1 MILVDP
7 RTGQHFDGPDENA
20 AEAQKQFGLVTPEAY
35 AQQQSASQLQAEH
48 GGAAEQIG
56 TAFDQGLRSAAA
68 PLGGIAAPEDVDAAG
83 NPTAL
88 SPVPSSPDVLARAA
102 ANPNAALVGKLIGS
116 APAYGALGAAAAATG
131 GAAAAGL
138 GASSAI
144 GAAAGLAT
152 ESAATGTLQA
162 AQEGDLSAWNVAK
175 NGLVNFALGAI
186 LPVAGALHR
195 AAFGG
200 SALEQAVQSTIQRAG
215 AAGENLSDPVIADA
229 YRSRVQGKIDDTV
242 SKIGE
247 AVDSA
252 RPPVASN
259 RQAQSDALE
268 QLGESLRNDSPLVA
282 DAIDSARALPRDQRY
297 KALLELANE
306 TEAPETQQALGDV
319 IQDRS
324 LWGDAAVDHGIA
336 VQAAKDARYSDPSA
350 LANAARG
357 IKDDG
362 VQRLVLD
369 LDSHLQDSARIDAAQ
384 AFGVAPNEQGS
395 TVGAAHADYDAT
407 LAGKAINQ
415 IKNGSAG
422 DIKVLAS
429 EAPAQFALASR
440 VAANDFD
447 AIGEAATDEFGMRNK
462 HAEFESA
469 ADQWSPAHV
478 AEEQNP
484 WFETRIQQLKEASD
498 RLAQLPGTAGHEGI
512 DIINRGIRDLEELKG
527 STAEKGK
534 LVDFYGDAAEDQSH
548 LAEAQQVADTA
559 GVGKSIKD
567 FNALPLEP
575 GDTGVESLKGYE
587 HFQKNGNVEDNF
599 GSSVGGLPQFTY
611 EDGQLFMNNGRHRWT
626 AAEELG
632 RDSIIGHIKAADD
645 SWSYMGPIRIKPWEE
660 PVSGVAANPGKRMQ
674 RADFLKQSLDRLVMK
689 MSRSRATDL
698 GAPEA
703 VIRAVRPAADSLR
716 EGLQDATLFGK
727 AGALQK
733 DVNAA
738 MAEDSAIAAWSR
750 VQNTATEVTGREYGV
765 VGVSGIERRAK
776 PEALQSIMS
785 VPGGPGENF
794 SKDLGLSID
803 MWERV
808 AEAYKSHGQTPPAD
822 VEQFLKSTQS
832 LRDQFNYASVLRIA
846 EKKAGHEGAAHAG
859 MNPGA
864 VAGLVAGHFAE
875 AAQRAAT
882 GIPLGRAPAQAL
894 SHAGGALYAKIRAGL
909 GLPAPQLVE
918 DAASPLG
925 KLVGNAHQKFKSLEQ
940 LGGED
945 FSEHLMNAPS
955 TVAQLLKSGAS
966 KSGALAAGAVGIG
979 ALTLGGTADAAENPD
994 QAHAA
999 YLAKDSQEDTVA
1011 TARAMSDPA
1020 YAAEYARRT
1029 AGNPSTLEQF
1039 QGEHETLQ
1047 QAFIEKRDAVQRMLR
1062 DPDAVIDALGGS
1074 LGGLAPGLRDDL
1086 GAHAMKVA
1094 TFLQAELPPQRGV
1107 SVTRPN
1113 GLPPSSL
1120 EARTYALKYQTALD
1134 PSTAFDDAKRGMLRH
1149 EQVDTLKVCS
1159 PELYDD
1165 LRAETLNAM
1174 ANGQSSIV
1182 QRQRADLLFDFG
1194 SALDPA
1200 FSPAL
1205 SAAASQAR
1213 LAKANAA
1220 PSPGSAPD
1228 KTSIPGNLAPDGIQ
1242 SLTATGARAP

>member
-1 MILVDP
+1 MLLIDP
-7 RTGQHFDGPDENA
+7 NTGEKYANVPDDQ
-20 AEAQKQFGLVTPEAY
+20 AEHAQSHFGLVTPEAY

-56 TAFDQGLRSAAA
+56 TAFDQGLRTAAA
-68 PLGGIAAPEDVDAAG
+68 PLGGVAAPEDVDALG

-102 ANPNAALVGKLIGS
+102 ANPNAALVGKLVGS

-138 GASSAI
+138 GASSAV
-144 GAAAGLAT
+144 GAVAGLGA
-152 ESAATGTLQA
+152 ESVATGTLQA
-162 AQEGDLSAWNVAK
+162 SQENDLSAWNVAK
-175 NGLVNFALGAI
+175 NSLINFALGGI
-186 LPVAGALHR
+186 LPAAGALHR

-200 SALEQAVQSTIQRAG
+200 SALEQAVQSTIERSG
-215 AAGENLSDPVIADA
+215 AAGENLSDPAVAEA

-242 SKIGE
+242 SKIGD

-282 DAIDSARALPRDQRY
+282 SALDEARGLPRERRY
-297 KALLELANE
+297 KALLDLANE
-306 TEAPETQQALGDV
+306 TEAPETQQALSDV

-324 LWGDAAVDHGIA
+324 LWGDAAVDHANA
-336 VQAAKDARYSDPSA
+336 VQAAKDARYSDPVSFA
-350 LANAARG
+350 EAARG
-357 IKDDG
+357 IKDEG

-369 LDSHLQDSARIDAAQ
+369 LDSHLQDSARLDVTAA
-384 AFGVAPNEQGS
+384 FPSPNEQGS
-395 TVGAAHADYDAT
+395 TVGAARADYDAT

-440 VAANDFD
+440 VAADDFD
-447 AIGEAATDEFGMRNK
+447 AIGEAASHDFSMRNK
-462 HAEFESA
+462 HASFDA
-469 ADQWSPAHV
+469 AAELWSPERV
-478 AEEQNP
+478 AEDQNP
-484 WFETRIQQLKEASD
+484 WFEARIQQLKETAE
-498 RLAQLPGTAGHEGI
+498 RLAALPGSQGHVALDAINAG
-512 DIINRGIRDLEELKG
+512 
-527 STAEKGK
+527 
-534 LVDFYGDAAEDQSH
+534 
-548 LAEAQQVADTA
+548 
-559 GVGKSIKD
+559 IKD
-567 FNALPLEP
+567 LSEM
-575 GDTGVESLKGYE
+575 TGG
-587 HFQKNGNVEDNF
+587 
-599 GSSVGGLPQFTY
+599 
-611 EDGQLFMNNGRHRWT
+611 
-626 AAEELG
+626 A
-632 RDSIIGHIKAADD
+632 
-645 SWSYMGPIRIKPWEE
+645 
-660 PVSGVAANPGKRMQ
+660 RMQ
-674 RADFLKQSLDRLVMK
+674 RADFMKQTLDRVTTRLD
-689 MSRSRATDL
+689 RSGAADL

-703 VIRAVRPAADSLR
+703 VKRVIRGVREDLRTGLADES
-716 EGLQDATLFGK
+716 LFGK
-727 AGALQK
+727 AGALQH
-733 DVNAA
+733 DVNLA
-738 MAEDSAIAAWSR
+738 MSEDKAIQAWNR
-750 VQNTATEVTGREYGV
+750 VKHTATEVTGREFD
-765 VGVSGIERRAK
+765 VSGAAGVETRAK
-776 PEALQSIMS
+776 PEQLQSIMS
-785 VPGGPGENF
+785 IPGGPGENF
-794 SKDLGLSID
+794 QKDLALSID

-808 AEAYKSHGQTPPAD
+808 AEAYRTHGETPAAD

-832 LRDQFNYASVLRIA
+832 LRDQFNYATVLRIA
-846 EKKAGHEGAAHAG
+846 EKKAGREGASHGGLA
-859 MNPGA
+859 NPGA

-882 GIPLGRAPAQAL
+882 GVPLGRAPAQAL
-894 SHAGGALYAKIRAGL
+894 SHAGGALYTRIREGL
-909 GLPAPQLVE
+909 GLPAPELVK

-925 KLVGNAHQKFKSLEQ
+925 KLVRNAHQKFKSLEQ

-945 FSEHLMNAPS
+945 FTEHLMNAPS

-966 KSGALAAGAVGIG
+966 KSGALAAGAVGVG
-979 ALTLGGTADAAENPD
+979 ALAFGGTANAAEDPD

-999 YLAKDSQEDTVA
+999 YLAKASQDDTVA

-1029 AGNPSTLEQF
+1029 AGNPSTLDLF
-1039 QGEHETLQ
+1039 QGEHETIQ
-1047 QAFIEKRDAVQRMLR
+1047 QAFIEKRDAVQRMIR
-1062 DPDAVIDALGGS
+1062 NPEAVIDALGSS

-1094 TFLQAELPPQRGV
+1094 TYLQAELPPQRGV

-1134 PSTAFDDAKRGMLRH
+1134 PSTAFDDAKRGQLRH
-1149 EQVDTLKVCS
+1149 EQVDTLKIVS
-1159 PELYDD
+1159 AELYDE

-1174 ANGQSSIV
+1174 AVGRSSV
-1182 QRQRADLLFDFG
+1182 QQRQRADLLFDFG

-1200 FSPAL
+1200 FSPAI

-1213 LAKANAA
+1213 MAKPTSA
-1220 PSPGSAPD
+1220 PGSAPD
-1228 KTSIPGNLAPDGIQ
+1228 KTSIPDG
-1242 SLTATGARAP
+1242 LTAGGINALNLGKGPNGQSI

>member
-7 RTGQHFDGPDENA
+7 RTGKQFEGPDENA

-102 ANPNAALVGKLIGS
+102 ANPNAALVGKLVGS

-229 YRSRVQGKIDDTV
+229 YRSRVQGKIDETV
-242 SKIGE
+242 SKIGD

-282 DAIDSARALPRDQRY
+282 DAVDSARALPRDQRY

-350 LANAARG
+350 LANAARN

-369 LDSHLQDSARIDAAQ
+369 LDSHLQDSARLDAAQ
-384 AFGVAPNEQGS
+384 AFGAQPVEQSS
-395 TVGAAHADYDAT
+395 TVGAAHESFTDTDYDTAIKDISDGKYKNTGLLSKEAPGLRNMAAKSFSNSLDAT
-407 LAGKAINQ
+407 EGMLNDDLSSLTKYSDYQEGAKQWTPEHLEQQDTWLAERTKGLQEAKATIDAANASGKYPLKGLGSKAAEIIDSGLKRIEGAEDPGARMAMVDNLKKRLQSLVSQAGRNSAAIDQ
-415 IKNGSAG
+415 QSRQFLMGIIEPQQEALRVGLEDASLFG
-422 DIKVLAS
+422 ERLAS
-429 EAPAQFALASR
+429 LQKDTNAAWKSLLNAKSVIGDALTERGAQVYNVTGPAANPREANQAAVLNMMAHPEGGGGKLKKALSEALSGYDSLAAAREQHGFNKLDRLDSFRSDVENMRKQYDFAAVLRQAEHEAPSGEHVSGGAAM
-440 VAANDFD
+440 AAN
-447 AIGEAATDEFGMRNK
+447 IGLHG
-462 HAEFESA
+462 AEFIARAHGLPIGQAARSMGAMGKLAKFIDKSVKPALGFKPSALVESA
-469 ADQWSPAHV
+469 A
-478 AEEQNP
+478 NP
-484 WFETRIQQLKEASD
+484 VDRVLANHLHGFRGLDEIRESDFSRRILGEKTR
-498 RLAQLPGTAGHEGI
+498 
-512 DIINRGIRDLEELKG
+512 
-527 STAEKGK
+527 
-534 LVDFYGDAAEDQSH
+534 DA
-548 LAEAQQVADTA
+548 L
-559 GVGKSIKD
+559 
-567 FNALPLEP
+567 
-575 GDTGVESLKGYE
+575 
-587 HFQKNGNVEDNF
+587 
-599 GSSVGGLPQFTY
+599 
-611 EDGQLFMNNGRHRWT
+611 
-626 AAEELG
+626 
-632 RDSIIGHIKAADD
+632 
-645 SWSYMGPIRIKPWEE
+645 
-660 PVSGVAANPGKRMQ
+660 
-674 RADFLKQSLDRLVMK
+674 
-689 MSRSRATDL
+689 RSL
-698 GAPEA
+698 GAP
-703 VIRAVRPAADSLR
+703 
-716 EGLQDATLFGK
+716 
-727 AGALQK
+727 
-733 DVNAA
+733 
-738 MAEDSAIAAWSR
+738 
-750 VQNTATEVTGREYGV
+750 
-765 VGVSGIERRAK
+765 
-776 PEALQSIMS
+776 
-785 VPGGPGENF
+785 
-794 SKDLGLSID
+794 
-803 MWERV
+803 
-808 AEAYKSHGQTPPAD
+808 
-822 VEQFLKSTQS
+822 
-832 LRDQFNYASVLRIA
+832 
-846 EKKAGHEGAAHAG
+846 
-859 MNPGA
+859 
-864 VAGLVAGHFAE
+864 VAGVATVAGVTA
-875 AAQRAAT
+875 
-882 GIPLGRAPAQAL
+882 
-894 SHAGGALYAKIRAGL
+894 
-909 GLPAPQLVE
+909 
-918 DAASPLG
+918 
-925 KLVGNAHQKFKSLEQ
+925 
-940 LGGED
+940 
-945 FSEHLMNAPS
+945 
-955 TVAQLLKSGAS
+955 
-966 KSGALAAGAVGIG
+966 
-979 ALTLGGTADAAENPD
+979 LGGTANAAENPD

-999 YLAKDSQEDTVA
+999 YLAKAAQDDTVA

-1039 QGEHETLQ
+1039 QGEHETIQ

-1062 DPDAVIDALGGS
+1062 DPDAVIDALGNS
-1074 LGGLAPGLRDDL
+1074 LGGLAPALRDDL

-1094 TFLQAELPPQRGV
+1094 TYLQAELPPQRGV

-1134 PSTAFDDAKRGMLRH
+1134 PSTAFDDAKRGTLRH

-1159 PELYDD
+1159 PELYDG

-1174 ANGQSSIV
+1174 ANGQSSIA

>member
-35 AQQQSASQLQAEH
+35 AQQQGASQLQTEH
-48 GGAAEQIG
+48 GGTAEQIG

-68 PLGGIAAPEDVDAAG
+68 PLGGIAAPEDVDALG
-83 NPTAL
+83 NPTGL

-102 ANPNAALVGKLIGS
+102 ANPNAALVGKLVGS

-138 GASSAI
+138 GASSAL

-175 NGLVNFALGAI
+175 NGLVNFALGGI

-200 SALEQAVQSTIQRAG
+200 SALEQAVQSTIERAG

-242 SKIGE
+242 SKIGD

-259 RQAQSDALE
+259 RQAQNDALE

-282 DAIDSARALPRDQRY
+282 DAVDSARALPRDQRY

-336 VQAAKDARYSDPSA
+336 VQAAKDARYGDPPA

-369 LDSHLQDSARIDAAQ
+369 LDSHLQDSARLDAVQ
-384 AFGVAPNEQGS
+384 AFGVQAPGQAS
-395 TVGAAHADYDAT
+395 TVGAAHSSFTDTDYDTAIKDISDGKYKNTGLLSKEAPGLRNMAAKSFSNSLDAT
-407 LAGKAINQ
+407 EGMLNDDLSSLTKYSDYEEGAKQWTPENIDQQDTWLAERTRGLQDAKARIDAANASGRYPLKGLGSKAAEIIDSGLKRLEGEASASPVNLAG
-415 IKNGSAG
+415 
-422 DIKVLAS
+422 
-429 EAPAQFALASR
+429 
-440 VAANDFD
+440 
-447 AIGEAATDEFGMRNK
+447 
-462 HAEFESA
+462 H
-469 ADQWSPAHV
+469 
-478 AEEQNP
+478 
-484 WFETRIQQLKEASD
+484 
-498 RLAQLPGTAGHEGI
+498 
-512 DIINRGIRDLEELKG
+512 DLESL
-527 STAEKGK
+527 
-534 LVDFYGDAAEDQSH
+534 
-548 LAEAQQVADTA
+548 
-559 GVGKSIKD
+559 
-567 FNALPLEP
+567 NALPLDGASDRARVDALKANESFAKTGKVTANDAAHGITVVQD
-575 GDTGVESLKGYE
+575 GD
-587 HFQKNGNVEDNF
+587 
-599 GSSVGGLPQFTY
+599 
-611 EDGQLFMNNGRHRWT
+611 QLVLRDGRHRF
-626 AAEELG
+626 AAAQELG
-632 RDSIIGHIKAADD
+632 RDSVYGRVVDGETGKVTFEGEIPLKPGSGAAPLEPGQRMAAIDNLKKRLQNLVVQAGKHSAAIDQQSRQFLMGIIEPQQEALRLGLEDASLFGERLASLQKDTNAAWKSLLNAKSVIGDALTERGAQVYNVTGPAANPREANQAAVLNMMAHPEGGGSKLKKALSDVLEGYDALAAAREQHGFNKLDKLDSFRSDVENMRKQYNFSAVLRQAEHEAPSGEHASGGAHLAANIGLHGAEAIARAHGLPFGQMARNMGVMGKLAKYIDKSVKPALGFKPSALVESAANPVDRVLANHLHGFRGLDEIKQSDF
-645 SWSYMGPIRIKPWEE
+645 SRRILGEKTRDALRSLGA
-660 PVSGVAANPGKRMQ
+660 PVAGVAA
-674 RADFLKQSLDRLVMK
+674 V
-689 MSRSRATDL
+689 
-698 GAPEA
+698 
-703 VIRAVRPAADSLR
+703 
-716 EGLQDATLFGK
+716 
-727 AGALQK
+727 AGA
-733 DVNAA
+733 
-738 MAEDSAIAAWSR
+738 
-750 VQNTATEVTGREYGV
+750 TA
-765 VGVSGIERRAK
+765 
-776 PEALQSIMS
+776 
-785 VPGGPGENF
+785 
-794 SKDLGLSID
+794 
-803 MWERV
+803 
-808 AEAYKSHGQTPPAD
+808 
-822 VEQFLKSTQS
+822 
-832 LRDQFNYASVLRIA
+832 
-846 EKKAGHEGAAHAG
+846 
-859 MNPGA
+859 
-864 VAGLVAGHFAE
+864 
-875 AAQRAAT
+875 
-882 GIPLGRAPAQAL
+882 
-894 SHAGGALYAKIRAGL
+894 
-909 GLPAPQLVE
+909 
-918 DAASPLG
+918 
-925 KLVGNAHQKFKSLEQ
+925 
-940 LGGED
+940 
-945 FSEHLMNAPS
+945 
-955 TVAQLLKSGAS
+955 
-966 KSGALAAGAVGIG
+966 
-979 ALTLGGTADAAENPD
+979 LGGTANAAENPD

-999 YLAKDSQEDTVA
+999 YLAKAAQDDTVA

-1039 QGEHETLQ
+1039 QGEHETIQ

-1062 DPDAVIDALGGS
+1062 DPDAVIDALGNS

-1094 TFLQAELPPQRGV
+1094 TYLQAELPPQRGV

-1134 PSTAFDDAKRGMLRH
+1134 PSTAFDDAKRGTLRH
-1149 EQVDTLKVCS
+1149 EQVDTLKVVS
-1159 PELYDD
+1159 PELYDG

-1213 LAKANAA
+1213 LAQANAA
-1220 PSPGSAPD
+1220 PGPSSAPD
-1228 KTSIPGNLAPDGIQ
+1228 KTRIPGALAPDGIQ
-1242 SLTATGARAP
+1242 SLTATGARAS